1 MTPIENSGD
10 NPVTPASPHGAG
22 CWSRIGVAG
31 DRSCDLL
38 AQHAH
43 CRNCGEYA
51 DAAQQHLARPVDDAY
66 LRDWAEH
73 FRAPQVEKER
83 LDASAVVFRIGR
95 EWLALPTAM
104 FVRVA
109 PHATPHKVPHRGGR
123 GLRGIVNI
131 AGRLYPC
138 VALSE
143 VLGIAEDG
151 GASREGRHT
160 FARLLLVQWE
170 DQAYALPVADLH
182 GIVRYAS
189 GRVQAPAATINK
201 GLLRFLTGVLSEGD
215 LHVGCLD
222 VGLVGHQ
229 LARVLR

>member
-1 MTPIENSGD
+1 MTSIDTNGA
-10 NPVTPASPHGAG
+10 TPDPAADGHGTG

-31 DRSCDLL
+31 DRSCELL

-51 DAAQQHLARPVDDAY
+51 GAAQQHLARPVDAAY

-73 FRAPQVEKER
+73 FRAPEVAKER

-104 FVRVA
+104 FVRIA
-109 PHATPHKVPHRGGR
+109 PSAAPHKVPHRTNP

-138 VALSE
+138 VALSD

-151 GASREGRHT
+151 GSSRAGRHT

-189 GRVQAPAATINK
+189 ARVQAPAATINK
-201 GLLRFLTGVLSEGD
+201 GLLRFLTGVLPEQD
-215 LHVGCLD
+215 LRIGCLD
-222 VGLVGHQ
+222 VALVGHQ
-229 LARVLR
+229 LARTLR

>member
-1 MTPIENSGD
+1 MTPIENSGA
-10 NPVTPASPHGAG
+10 NPATSTGAHGAG
-22 CWSRIGVAG
+22 CWNRIGVAG
-31 DRSCDLL
+31 DRSCDAL

-51 DAAQQHLARPVDDAY
+51 HAAQQHLARPVDDAY

-83 LDASAVVFRIGR
+83 LDSSAVVFRIGR

-109 PHATPHKVPHRGGR
+109 PQTTPHRVPHRAR
-123 GLRGIVNI
+123 QGLRGIVNI

-138 VALSE
+138 VGLSD
-143 VLGIAEDG
+143 VLGISEDG
-151 GASREGRHT
+151 GASRDGRHT

-189 GRVQAPAATINK
+189 ARVQPPAATINK
-201 GLLRFLTGVLSEGD
+201 GLLRFLTGVLPEGD
-215 LHVGCLD
+215 LQVGCLD
-222 VGLVGHQ
+222 VALVGHQ
-229 LARVLR
+229 LARTLR

>member
-1 MTPIENSGD
+1 MIPDEDRNQ
-10 NPVTPASPHGAG
+10 PAPAGGAHGAG

-38 AQHAH
+38 PGHGH
-43 CRNCGEYA
+43 CRHCDEYA
-51 DAAQQHLARPVDDAY
+51 GAALQHLARPVDEAY
-66 LRDWAEH
+66 LREWAEH
-73 FRAPQVEKER
+73 FRAPHSAEER

-104 FVRVA
+104 FLRIA
-109 PHATPHKVPHRGGR
+109 PHTLPHKVPHRASR

-131 AGRLYPC
+131 GGRLYPC
-138 VALSE
+138 VALAE
-143 VLGIAEDG
+143 LLGIAEDG
-151 GASREGRHT
+151 GSSRQGRHT

-182 GIVRYAS
+182 GIVRYAAS
-189 GRVQAPAATINK
+189 RVLPPAATINK
-201 GLLRFLTGVLSEGD
+201 GLLRFLTGVLPEQD
-215 LHVGCLD
+215 LQVGCLD

-229 LARVLR
+229 LARTLR

>member
-1 MTPIENSGD
+1 MTPID
-10 NPVTPASPHGAG
+10 NPGTDPTSANPHGAG

-38 AQHAH
+38 PQHAH

-51 DAAQQHLARPVDDAY
+51 GAAQHHLARPVDDAY
-66 LRDWAEH
+66 LQDWAEH
-73 FRAPQVEKER
+73 FRAPLTEKES

-104 FVRVA
+104 FVRIA
-109 PHATPHKVPHRGGR
+109 PHTTPHKVPHRGGR

-138 VALSE
+138 VALAD

-151 GASREGRHT
+151 GASRAGRHT

-201 GLLRFLTGVLSEGD
+201 GLLRFLTGVLPEAD
-215 LHVGCLD
+215 LRIGCLD
-222 VGLVGHQ
+222 VGLLGHQ
-229 LARVLR
+229 LARTLR